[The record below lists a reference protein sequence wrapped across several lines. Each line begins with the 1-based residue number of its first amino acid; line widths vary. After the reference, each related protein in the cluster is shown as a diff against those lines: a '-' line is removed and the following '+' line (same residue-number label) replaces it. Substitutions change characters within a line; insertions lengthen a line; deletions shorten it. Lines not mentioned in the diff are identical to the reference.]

1 MSWSKAVK
9 LVKKLHRRVQQSL
22 YPFVSSAQE
31 FCSRVTRKVQL
42 GVTKPQ
48 ILAYQLFGERTTQVL
63 PLFKDVDV
71 NLRRAGM
78 RISFKAYV
86 SLTVLTSL
94 FIPAIFLVLVPL
106 ILSSI
111 FHFSFLSSILF
122 GIGGSLLAGALTVIV
137 FYVYPIY
144 RADSLRRTLEDELPF
159 TAGYMAILAGAG
171 VPPDLI
177 FRSLAKVDA
186 PLAVSGEAKI
196 ITRDVELF
204 GNDIISALNEASKR
218 SPSEEFKDL
227 LEGFITTMH
236 SGGKLVE
243 YLTDRSNQFMRLKR
257 ISLRRFSDTLAILS
271 EVYVALLIAGPLLLV
286 VMLAVIAMLGGGLG
300 FATPSLLLQLLTYI
314 AIPVASIIFLVI
326 LDAVS
331 PKW

>member
-1 MSWSKAVK
+1 MNWSKAVK
-9 LVKKLHRRVQQSL
+9 LFKRFYRRAHQFL
-22 YPFVSSAQE
+22 YPFVSSAQK
-31 FCSRVTRKVQL
+31 FCSRLTRKVQL
-42 GVTKPQ
+42 VATKPQ
-48 ILAYQLFGERTTQVL
+48 MLAYQLFGERTTQIL

-94 FIPAIFLVLVPL
+94 FIPVIFLIVVPL

-144 RADSLRRTLEDELPF
+144 RADSLRHTLEDELPF

-171 VPPDLI
+171 VPSDLI
-177 FRSLAKVDA
+177 FRSLAKVNA
-186 PLAVSGEAKI
+186 PLAVSEEARI
-196 ITRDVELF
+196 VTRDVELF

-218 SPSEEFKDL
+218 SPSGEFKDL
-227 LEGFITTMH
+227 LEGFIATMH

-243 YLTDRSNQFMRLKR
+243 YLSDRANQFMRLKR

-300 FATPSLLLQLLTYI
+300 FGSPSLLLQLLTYI